1 MTMRK
6 GIAALATGALLAGV
20 ASSAMARPVTP
31 ERLLNAD
38 AEAQNWL
45 MVHKNYSNWRYS
57 TLRQINRD
65 NVQNLSLLFTTAI
78 GGWATTPAGFK
89 PDRYA
94 AGGNV
99 PKEEGVPLVE
109 DGFMYVTDGLNK
121 LMKIDVRS
129 GSKGTPVWRF
139 DPVVTSYRTT
149 RGVAMMGNNI
159 YIATGDVRI
168 VAVNKDTGEAVFDV
182 SMWAP
187 TDPVTGSPA
196 KNTQVVT
203 APPFVARTKAGKNI
217 VSIGESSG
225 GQQGTRS
232 FVATADADTGD
243 FMWRFF
249 TVPEP
254 GQFGADTWKNNAW
267 ITGGA
272 GVWSTPAFDPQTN
285 VMIHGTGDI
294 FPSYD
299 PEFRP
304 GDNLF
309 GASTIALD
317 VDTGKLAWYFQA
329 TPDERWDLD
338 TPSARVIYPSNAFGG
353 QMRAVV
359 ANFER
364 QGYYYQFNLDA
375 SAAKG
380 PNSEAVFLK
389 ASPYVDRITWT
400 DGIDPKT
407 GKPIEYNPALAT
419 QVYKYATLPRTRK
432 TLAQATLHC
441 PNWGNQNIAL
451 QPTSFDPIKRIQY
464 AVTNE
469 GCRLGNV
476 VTDFRDGNNAKQWV
490 GQPACCFAGTDVDG
504 GGALVAMNV
513 DTGRKTKLATFP
525 LLNEA
530 GLVSTAGNL
539 LLTAHVDGR
548 VMAYDQDNGAE
559 LWTFNTGSSIAAPV
573 MTYAI
578 DGKQYVAVV
587 VGGGRGSVSGLPASG
602 VLGGNSTVYVFGLK

>member
-1 MTMRK
+1 MSMRL
-6 GIAALATGALLAGV
+6 GMAAVAAGALFAGLSLP
-20 ASSAMARPVTP
+20 AIGAPVTP
-31 ERLLNAD
+31 ERLLNAN
-38 AEAQNWL
+38 AEPQNWL
-45 MVHKNYSNWRYS
+45 MVHQNYSNWRYS
-57 TLRQINRD
+57 ALRTINTT
-65 NVQNLSLLFTTAI
+65 NVANLQPMFTVAI

-121 LMKIDVRS
+121 LMKIDVRA
-129 GSKGTPVWRF
+129 GNKGTPVWRF
-139 DPVVTSYRTT
+139 DPVVTSYRTN
-149 RGVAMMGNNI
+149 RGVGMMGNNI

-168 VAVNKDTGEAVFDV
+168 VAINKDTGEAVFDV

-187 TDPVTGSPA
+187 TDPVTGSPS

-203 APPFVARTKAGKNI
+203 APPFLARTKGGKNI

-232 FVATADADTGD
+232 WVGTANADTGE

-272 GVWSTPAFDPQTN
+272 GVWSHAAFDPTTN

-329 TPDERWDLD
+329 TPSERWDLD
-338 TPSARVIYPSNAFGG
+338 TPQARVLYPSNAFGG
-353 QMRAVV
+353 AMRAVV

-375 SAAKG
+375 SIAKG
-380 PNSEAVFLK
+380 ANAEGVFLK
-389 ASPYVDRITWT
+389 ASPYVDKITWT

-407 GKPIEYNPALAT
+407 GKPVEYNPALAV

-432 TLAQATLHC
+432 TMAQATMHC
-441 PNWGNQNIAL
+441 PGWSMQNIAL
-451 QPTSFDPIKRIQY
+451 QPTSFDPTKRIHY
-464 AVTNE
+464 AMANE

-476 VTDFRDGNNAKQWV
+476 VTDFRDGNNAKEWV
-490 GQPACCFAGTDVDG
+490 GQGACCFTGTDVDNA
-504 GGALVAMNV
+504 GALLAMNV
-513 DTGRKTKLATFP
+513 DTGVKKKLAGFP
-525 LLNEA
+525 IPNESGVVA
-530 GLVSTAGNL
+530 TAGNL
-539 LLTAHVDGR
+539 VFAGQMDGE
-548 VMAYDQDNGAE
+548 VVAYNADTGAK
-559 LWTFNTGSSIAAPV
+559 LWGFNTGSNISAAPI
-573 MTYAI
+573 TYAVG
-578 DGKQYVAVV
+578 DKQFVAII
-587 VGGGRGSVSGLPASG
+587 VGGARGSVSALPAAG
-602 VLGGNSTVYVFGLK
+602 VLGGNSSVYVFGLK